1 MIRDEQG
8 KLYLK
13 INRLHEELVE
23 KVEHIEHND
32 GEIGIKK
39 DLILI
44 RKIVNKLIEIYEGYD

>member
-1 MIRDEQG
+1 MTRDEQG

-13 INRLHEELVE
+13 LNRLHEELVE

-32 GEIGIKK
+32 SEIGIKK

-44 RKIVNKLIEIYEGYD
+44 RKIVNKLIEIYEGYG